1 MKKFFKEFG
10 DFIRRGNV
18 LDMAVGIIIGGAFT
32 AIVTALTGGIL
43 QPIINWV
50 ILKVFGAND
59 ATQIYTYLHKVMT
72 VDEATGESIID
83 VAKSIYIDWGA
94 FIMAIINFILVAFVI
109 FCIVKAVNK
118 AKDEANVNAKMK
130 EKCEA
135 KMKNGEELTA
145 VEKKWVEKMEKKHP
159 DMVPQLPAPA
169 APPAPAEPSATEK
182 LLSEILAEL
191 KKNNA

>member
-72 VDEATGESIID
+72 VDEATGEAVID

>member
-50 ILKVFGAND
+50 ILKVFGASD

-72 VDEATGESIID
+72 IDEGTGLEVID

-94 FIMAIINFILVAFVI
+94 FIMAIINFILVAFVV
-109 FCIVKAVNK
+109 FCIVKAVNRVK
-118 AKDEANVNAKMK
+118 EEADVNKKLK

-135 KMKNGEELTA
+135 KMAAGEELTE
-145 VEKKWVEKMEKKHP
+145 VEKKWVARMEKRHP
-159 DMVPQLPAPA
+159 EMVPVKPEPAPA
-169 APPAPAEPSATEK
+169 PAPAEPTATEK
-182 LLSEILAEL
+182 LLADILAEL
-191 KKNNA
+191 KNK

>member
-72 VDEATGESIID
+72 VDEATGEAVID

-135 KMKNGEELTA
+135 KMKNGEELTV

>member
-145 VEKKWVEKMEKKHP
+145 AEKKWVERMEKKHP

>member
-10 DFIRRGNV
+10 EFIRRGNV
-18 LDMAVGIIIGGAFT
+18 LDMAVGIIIGSAFT

-50 ILKVFGAND
+50 ILKVFGADD

-72 VDEATGESIID
+72 IDEATGESVID

-94 FIMAIINFILVAFVI
+94 FIMAIINFILVAFVV

-118 AKDEANVNAKMK
+118 AKDEANVNEKMK

-135 KMKNGEELTA
+135 KMKKGEELTDA
-145 VEKKWVEKMEKKHP
+145 EKKWVARMEKKHP
-159 DMVPQLPAPA
+159 DLGPKMPEPEAE
-169 APPAPAEPSATEK
+169 PAPAEPTETEK
-182 LLSEILAEL
+182 LLAEILAEL